1 MLTLRGLY
9 EEGKIQLL
17 DAPPQGARSLVAV
30 VFLDGMQ
37 DQIADAQETMLLAKS
52 PIFKRLVKRGLAE
65 VQQGQ
70 TRPVQ
75 ELLDEL
81 PG

>member
-17 DAPPQGARSLVAV
+17 DAPPQDARSLVAV

-37 DQIADAQETMLLAKS
+37 DQIADAQETLLLAKS

>member
-17 DAPPQGARSLVAV
+17 DAPPQVARSLVAV

-52 PIFKRLVKRGLAE
+52 PIFKRLVERGLAE
-65 VQQGQ
+65 VQQGH